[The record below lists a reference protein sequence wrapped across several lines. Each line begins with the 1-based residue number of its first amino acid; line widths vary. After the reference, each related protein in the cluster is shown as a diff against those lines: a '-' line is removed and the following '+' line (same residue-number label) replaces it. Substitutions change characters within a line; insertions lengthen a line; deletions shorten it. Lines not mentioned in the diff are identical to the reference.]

1 MQIRHWQRSLTMRTA
16 LLDGPHTLLH
26 DDRHGHAFAQALH
39 VQLNAKARA
48 RYMIDTTACG

>member
-1 MQIRHWQRSLTMRTA
+1 MRTA

-26 DDRHGHAFAQALH
+26 DDRHGHAFAQALY

-48 RYMIDTTACG
+48 CYTIDTTTRS